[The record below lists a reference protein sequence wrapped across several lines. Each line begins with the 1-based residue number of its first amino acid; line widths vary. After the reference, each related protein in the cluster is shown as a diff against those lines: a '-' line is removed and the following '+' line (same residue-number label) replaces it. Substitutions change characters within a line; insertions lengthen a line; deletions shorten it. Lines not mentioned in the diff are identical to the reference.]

1 MRIPEEEIN
10 AVRQRA
16 DIVQVIGKYL
26 QVHKQGKDYV
36 SLCPFHDD
44 HSPSMHISPD
54 KQIYKCFVCG
64 EGGNVFT
71 FVQNYEHV
79 SFPEAVERVASIVGI
94 PLSVK
99 ATEEKPKDPRR
110 EKLYKILTE
119 MIRYT
124 MYQLDTVAG
133 RKEKEYL
140 QQRGLDEAVCRRFEI
155 GYNPPDDQ
163 LYRFLKAKGYAEE
176 DMIAG
181 NILQAGVYGMHDV
194 FAGRITFPIHD
205 PSGNPIGFSARTI
218 DPENPSK
225 YINTNDTLLFH
236 KSDLVYNAHRA
247 KADARKQ
254 GKIYVCEGVTDV
266 IAFDRAGITNAV
278 CTLGTACT
286 GRQIQILK
294 SLAAAIVFCYDGD
307 DAGQA
312 ATVRAG
318 RMAQEAGALV
328 HVVYNTTKLDPD
340 ELLRT
345 QGAQG
350 LQALVKNEVS
360 WMEFYMQ
367 YLAGRTNFDNYLEKK
382 EFARK
387 MQQEIERLPDEMDC
401 QYFIGKL
408 TEMTGFH
415 FPSAKPVSRP
425 VSFSKRAVMRMPDGL
440 KKAEEQILAMML
452 ASKKAAHIF
461 EENLGY
467 LTDET
472 NNAVAM
478 LMVDAYRQSD
488 HLELALLL
496 DRAGTQAEKN
506 LLTAL
511 ADHWAL
517 RTEFDA
523 RRLDGSIRK
532 VMIHVKKQ
540 QADAFQEQLNSPLN
554 AESRQLLLKEYQEC
568 LRDLR
573 GYINEESNAEQ

>member
-10 AVRQRA
+10 TVRQRA

-26 QVHKQGKDYV
+26 QVQKQGKDYV

-71 FVQNYEHV
+71 FVQNYEHI
-79 SFPEAVERVASIVGI
+79 SFPEAVERVASIIGI

-99 ATEEKPKDPRR
+99 AAAEKPKDPRR

-119 MIRYT
+119 TIHYT
-124 MYQLDTVAG
+124 MYQLDASVG
-133 RKEKEYL
+133 QHEKKYL
-140 QQRGLDEAVCRRFEI
+140 QERGLDEEVCRRFEI

-163 LYRFLKAKGYAEE
+163 LYRFLKAKGYSEE
-176 DMIAG
+176 DMAAC
-181 NILQAGVYGMHDV
+181 NVVKADAYGMHDV
-194 FAGRITFPIHD
+194 FSDRITFPIHD

-218 DPENPSK
+218 AKDNPSK
-225 YINTNDTLLFH
+225 YINTNDTPLFH

-247 KADARKQ
+247 KTDSRKQ

-266 IAFDRAGITNAV
+266 IAFSRAGIANAV
-278 CTLGTACT
+278 CTLGTSCT
-286 GRQIQILK
+286 QQQMQILK
-294 SLAAAIVFCYDGD
+294 SLAATIVFCYDGD
-307 DAGQA
+307 AAGQA
-312 ATVRAG
+312 ATVRVG
-318 RMAQEAGALV
+318 QMAKKAGALV
-328 HVVYNTTKLDPD
+328 HVVNNTTKLDPD
-340 ELLRT
+340 ELLQS

-350 LQALVKNEVS
+350 LQALVKNEIP

-382 EFARK
+382 DFAQK
-387 MQQEIERLPDEMDC
+387 MQQEIDRLNDEMDR
-401 QYFIGKL
+401 QYFSRKL

-415 FPSAKPVSRP
+415 FSLRRLSLPP
-425 VSFSKRAVMRMPDGL
+425 VSFSSRTALQMPDGL

-452 ASKKAAHIF
+452 ASKKASHIF
-461 EENLGY
+461 EEKLGY

-478 LMVDAYRQSD
+478 LMVDAYRQND

-496 DRAGTQAEKN
+496 DRAATQEERN
-506 LLTAL
+506 IL
-511 ADHWAL
+511 AGLGEHWAL
-517 RTEFDA
+517 QKEFDA
-523 RRLDGSIRK
+523 GRLAGSIRK
-532 VMIHVKKQ
+532 VLIHVKKQ
-540 QADAFQEQLNSPLN
+540 QAEAFEAQLSSPLN
-554 AESRQLLLKEYQEC
+554 EESRQLLLREYQEC